1 MDLISALGLESK
13 LKPYIYNT
21 GKEPC
26 SYFYGHTAP
35 E

>member
-1 MDLISALGLESK
+1 MDLISIMGLESK
-13 LKPYIYNT
+13 LNPYFYDT

-26 SYFYGHTAP
+26 SYFYGHEAP